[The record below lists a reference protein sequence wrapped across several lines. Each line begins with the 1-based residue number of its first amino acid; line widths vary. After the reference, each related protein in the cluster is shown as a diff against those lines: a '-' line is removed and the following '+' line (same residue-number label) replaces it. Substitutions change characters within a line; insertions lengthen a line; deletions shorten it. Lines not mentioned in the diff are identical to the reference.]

1 MPSSI
6 ISDPRGYYRELA
18 KNDNIFAQMG
28 KRGYSMQNFFVSI
41 NDIVQSLDITKTD
54 ILLDAAGGAG
64 WYSIVLSFLAKQVY
78 LFDYSDELIKLAQ
91 ENIRPFNNIIAYVD
105 DVRTFQATKK
115 NLINVNLGG
124 GGGGIDKML
133 VSGVI
138 QHLPEIDM
146 IKSMF
151 INIFETLNKNGKAL
165 FANVLDA
172 KKREAHFA
180 SYDRLDWSKEDIEKN
195 KAAYEEQI
203 WYEVDTF
210 VELAKSV
217 GFTSCMEQQIDKTI
231 WNSTNMF
238 NFVLTK

>member
-41 NDIVQSLDITKTD
+41 NDIVQSLDITKSD

-64 WYSIVLSFLAKQVY
+64 WYSLAISPIVSKVY

-91 ENIRPFNNIIAYVD
+91 ENIHPFNNITAYVD

-115 NLINVNLGG
+115 NINVNLGR
-124 GGGGIDKML
+124 GGIDKML
-133 VSGVI
+133 IGGVI
-138 QHLPEIDM
+138 QHLPEIKM
-146 IKSMF
+146 VKLMF
-151 INIFETLNKNGKAL
+151 VNVFETLNKNGRAL
-165 FANVLDA
+165 FTNVLDL

-195 KAAYEEQI
+195 KAAYEEQV
-203 WYEVDTF
+203 WYEIDTF
-210 VELAKSV
+210 AELAKSV
-217 GFTSCMEQQIDKTI
+217 GFTSCIEKQIDKTI
-231 WNSTNMF
+231 WQSTNMF
-238 NFVLTK
+238 NFLLTK